1 MSNEKKLRLIPLGGL
16 QEIGKNC
23 AIVEY
28 GNDMVMIDC
37 GLTFPNEEMLGVD
50 IVIPDFTYVEEN
62 KKRLGGIFVTH
73 GHEDHIG
80 AIPYFLKNVDTN
92 VYCSKLTKGLLENKF
107 KEHRLNPNKIKMVNV
122 NNKVKVGDL
131 SVEFIRVSHSI
142 PDSCA
147 IAVKSPV
154 GTILFTGDFK
164 MDFTPIDGDPTDIQ
178 RIAELGKK
186 GLLALYCDS
195 TNVEREGHSISEKEV
210 GDTFIKIFGQVSGR
224 IVVATFASN
233 LHRVQQIIYAAE
245 KYNKKVALS
254 GRSMINNVKIAS
266 DLGYLKVKNNTLI
279 DMKNVKNYAD
289 DEIVVL
295 STGTQGEP
303 LSALTR
309 MANREHKQIHLN
321 ETDTIILSSSAIP
334 GNEIAIN
341 NVINKLTQIGVNI
354 IYSSLERVHAS
365 GHACQEEIKL
375 MYQLATPRFL
385 VPAHGEPRQLHTHRD
400 LAVDM
405 GMDNQNIHILEN
417 GDILE
422 FTKKSAK
429 VVGKVQ
435 AGNVLV
441 DGSGIGD
448 VGNIVL
454 KDRKH
459 LSEDGLM
466 VVSITFDR
474 STQTLLAG
482 PEIVSRGFVYVKESQ
497 DIIENAKE
505 VVVKSFEKCQKEEIR
520 AISQIKYQIREDL
533 KSYLYNELGRDPMIL
548 PVISEVENNEIY
560 KLSSY

>member
-1 MSNEKKLRLIPLGGL
+1 MRHEKKLKLIPIGGL

-23 AIVEY
+23 TVVEY

-37 GLTFPNEEMLGVD
+37 GLTFPDQDMLGVD

-62 KKRLGGIFVTH
+62 KDKLRGIFVTH

-80 AIPYFLKNVDTN
+80 AIPYFLKSVDTN

-107 KEHRLNPNKIKMVNV
+107 KEHGLNPNRIKMVNV
-122 NNKVKVGDL
+122 NNKVNVGEL

-142 PDSCA
+142 PDSCS

-178 RIAELGKK
+178 RLAELGKK
-186 GLLALYCDS
+186 GLLAVYADS
-195 TNVEREGHSISEKEV
+195 TNVERPGHSLSEKEV
-210 GDTFIKIFGQVSGR
+210 GDTFIRIFGQVSGR
-224 IVVATFASN
+224 IIVATFASN
-233 LHRVQQIIYAAE
+233 LHRVQQVIYAAE
-245 KYNKKVALS
+245 KYNRKVALS
-254 GRSMINNVKIAS
+254 GRSMLNNVKIAS
-266 DLGYLKVKNNTLI
+266 DLGYLKVKSNTLI
-279 DMKNVKNYAD
+279 DMKNIKSYAD

-309 MANREHKQIHLN
+309 MANGEHKQIHLN
-321 ETDTIILSSSAIP
+321 ETDTVILSSSAIP

-341 NVINKLTQIGVNI
+341 NTINKLTKIGVNI
-354 IYSSLERVHAS
+354 IYASLAKVHAS

-375 MYQLATPRFL
+375 MYQLTTPKYL
-385 VPAHGEPRQLHTHRD
+385 LPAHGEARQLQTHQQI
-400 LAVDM
+400 AEDM
-405 GMDNQNIHILEN
+405 GMDKDKIFILEN
-417 GDILE
+417 GDVLE

-429 VVGKVQ
+429 VSGKVT
-435 AGNVLV
+435 AGKVLV

-474 STQTLLAG
+474 NTQALLAG
-482 PEIVSRGFVYVKESQ
+482 PEIVSRGFVYVKENQ
-497 DIIENAKE
+497 DIIENSKE
-505 VVVKSFEKCQKEEIR
+505 VVLRSVEKCQKEEIR
-520 AISQIKYQIREDL
+520 ALSQIKYQIREDL

-560 KLSSY
+560 

>member
-1 MSNEKKLRLIPLGGL
+1 MRHEKKLKLIPIGGL

-23 AIVEY
+23 AVVEY

-37 GLTFPNEEMLGVD
+37 GLTFPDQDMLGVD

-62 KKRLGGIFVTH
+62 KDKLRGIFVTH

-80 AIPYFLKNVDTN
+80 AIPYFLKSVDTN

-107 KEHRLNPNKIKMVNV
+107 KEHGLNPNRIKMVNV
-122 NNKVKVGDL
+122 NNKVNVGDL

-142 PDSCA
+142 PDSCS

-178 RIAELGKK
+178 RLAELGKK
-186 GLLALYCDS
+186 GLLAVYADS
-195 TNVEREGHSISEKEV
+195 TNVERPGHSLSEKEV
-210 GDTFIKIFGQVSGR
+210 GDTFIRIFGQVSGR
-224 IVVATFASN
+224 IIVATFASN
-233 LHRVQQIIYAAE
+233 LHRVQQVIYAAE
-245 KYNKKVALS
+245 KYNRKVALS
-254 GRSMINNVKIAS
+254 GRSMLNNVKIAS
-266 DLGYLKVKNNTLI
+266 DFGYLKVKSNTLI
-279 DMKNVKNYAD
+279 DMKNIKSYAD

-309 MANREHKQIHLN
+309 MANGEHKQIHLN
-321 ETDTIILSSSAIP
+321 ETDTVILSSSAIP

-341 NVINKLTQIGVNI
+341 NTINKLTKIGVNI
-354 IYSSLERVHAS
+354 IYASLAKVHAS

-375 MYQLATPRFL
+375 MYQLTTPKYL
-385 VPAHGEPRQLHTHRD
+385 LPAHGEARQLQTHQKI
-400 LAVDM
+400 AEDM
-405 GMDNQNIHILEN
+405 GMDKDKIFVLEN
-417 GDILE
+417 GDVLE
-422 FTKKSAK
+422 FTKKTAK
-429 VVGKVQ
+429 VAGKVT
-435 AGNVLV
+435 AGKVLV

-474 STQTLLAG
+474 NTQALLAG
-482 PEIVSRGFVYVKESQ
+482 PEIVSRGFVYVKENQ

-505 VVVKSFEKCQKEEIR
+505 VVLRSVEKCQKEEIR
-520 AISQIKYQIREDL
+520 ALSQIKYQIREDL

-548 PVISEVENNEIY
+548 PIISEVENNEIY
-560 KLSSY
+560 

>member
-1 MSNEKKLRLIPLGGL
+1 MRHEKKLKLIPIGGL

-23 AIVEY
+23 TVVEY

-37 GLTFPNEEMLGVD
+37 GLTFPDQDMLGVD

-62 KKRLGGIFVTH
+62 KDKLRGIFVTH

-80 AIPYFLKNVDTN
+80 AIPYFLKSVDTN

-107 KEHRLNPNKIKMVNV
+107 KEHGLNPNRIKMVNV
-122 NNKVKVGDL
+122 NNKVNVGEL

-142 PDSCA
+142 PDSCS

-178 RIAELGKK
+178 RLAELGKK
-186 GLLALYCDS
+186 GLLAVYADS
-195 TNVEREGHSISEKEV
+195 TNVERPGHSLSEKEV
-210 GDTFIKIFGQVSGR
+210 GDTFIRIFGQVSGR
-224 IVVATFASN
+224 IIVATFASN
-233 LHRVQQIIYAAE
+233 LHRVQQVIYAAE
-245 KYNKKVALS
+245 KYNRKVALS
-254 GRSMINNVKIAS
+254 GRSMLNNVKIAS
-266 DLGYLKVKNNTLI
+266 DLGYLKVKSNTLI
-279 DMKNVKNYAD
+279 DMKNIKSYAD

-309 MANREHKQIHLN
+309 MANGEHKQIHLN
-321 ETDTIILSSSAIP
+321 ETDTVILSSSAIP

-341 NVINKLTQIGVNI
+341 NTINKLTKIGVNI
-354 IYSSLERVHAS
+354 IYASLAKVHAS

-375 MYQLATPRFL
+375 MYQLTTPKYL
-385 VPAHGEPRQLHTHRD
+385 LPAHGEARQLQTHQKI
-400 LAVDM
+400 AEDM
-405 GMDNQNIHILEN
+405 GMDKDKIFILEN
-417 GDILE
+417 GDVLE
-422 FTKKSAK
+422 FTKKTAK
-429 VVGKVQ
+429 VSGKVT
-435 AGNVLV
+435 AGKVLV

-474 STQTLLAG
+474 NTQALLAG
-482 PEIVSRGFVYVKESQ
+482 PEIVSRGFVYVKENQ
-497 DIIENAKE
+497 DIIENSKE
-505 VVVKSFEKCQKEEIR
+505 VVLRSVEKCQKEEIR
-520 AISQIKYQIREDL
+520 ALSQIKYQIREDL

-560 KLSSY
+560 

>member
-1 MSNEKKLRLIPLGGL
+1 MSNEKKLKVIPLGGL

-23 AIVEY
+23 TLVEY

-62 KKRLGGIFVTH
+62 KRKLGGIFVTH

-80 AIPYFLKNVDTN
+80 AIPYFLKNIDTN

-107 KEHRLNPNKIKMVNV
+107 KEHGLNPNKIKMVNV
-122 NNKVKVGDL
+122 NNKVKVGEL
-131 SVEFIRVSHSI
+131 SLEFIRVSHSI

-195 TNVEREGHSISEKEV
+195 TNVERPGYSISEKEV
-210 GDTFIKIFGQVSGR
+210 GDTFVRIFGQVTGR

-245 KYNKKVALS
+245 KYNRKVALS
-254 GRSMINNVKIAS
+254 GRSMMNNVKIAS

-279 DMKNVKNYAD
+279 EMKNIKNYAD
-289 DEIVVL
+289 DEIVIL

-309 MANREHKQIHLN
+309 MANSEHKQVHLN
-321 ETDTIILSSSAIP
+321 ETDTVILSSSAIP

-341 NVINKLTQIGVNI
+341 NVINKLTKLGVNI
-354 IYSSLERVHAS
+354 IYSSLARVHAS

-375 MYQLATPRFL
+375 MYQLTTPKFL
-385 VPAHGEPRQLHTHRD
+385 IPAHGEARQLQTHED
-400 LAVDM
+400 IAVSM
-405 GMDNQNIHILEN
+405 GMDKQNIHILEN
-417 GDILE
+417 GDVLE
-422 FTKKSAK
+422 FTKKSANLA
-429 VVGKVQ
+429 GKIQ

-474 STQTLLAG
+474 NTQTLLAG
-482 PEIVSRGFVYVKESQ
+482 PEIVSRGFVYVKENQ

-505 VVVKSFEKCQKEEIR
+505 VVIRSFEKCQKEEIR

>member
-1 MSNEKKLRLIPLGGL
+1 MSNNKKLRLIPIGGL

-23 AIVEY
+23 AVVEY
-28 GNDMVMIDC
+28 GDDMIMVDC
-37 GLTFPNEEMLGVD
+37 GLTFPDEEMLGVD
-50 IVIPDFTYVEEN
+50 IVIPDFTYIEEN
-62 KKRLGGIFVTH
+62 RHKLRGIFVTH

-80 AIPYFLKNVDTN
+80 GIPYFLKNVDTN

-107 KEHRLNPNKIKMVNV
+107 KEHGLNPNKIKMVNV
-122 NNKVKVGDL
+122 NNKVKAGDL

-142 PDSCA
+142 PDSCS

-186 GLLALYCDS
+186 GLLAVYADS
-195 TNVEREGHSISEKEV
+195 TNVERPGYSVSEKEV
-210 GDTFIKIFGQVSGR
+210 GDTFIRIFGQVSGR
-224 IVVATFASN
+224 IIVATFASN
-233 LHRVQQIIYAAE
+233 LHRVQQVIYAAE
-245 KYNKKVALS
+245 KYNRKVALS

-266 DLGYLKVKNNTLI
+266 ELGYLNVKQNTLI
-279 DMKNVKNYAD
+279 DMKNIKNYAD
-289 DEIVVL
+289 DQVVVL

-321 ETDTIILSSSAIP
+321 ETDTVILSSSAIP

-341 NVINKLTQIGVNI
+341 NTINKLTKIGVNI
-354 IYSSLERVHAS
+354 IYSSLAKVHAS

-375 MYQLATPRFL
+375 MYQLTTPKFL
-385 VPAHGEPRQLHTHRD
+385 IPAHGEARQLQTHEN
-400 LAVDM
+400 LAIDM
-405 GMDNQNIHILEN
+405 GMDKDKIIILEN
-417 GDILE
+417 GDVVE
-422 FTKKSAK
+422 FTKKTAIK
-429 VVGKVQ
+429 NGKVQ

-474 STQTLLAG
+474 NTQTLLAG
-482 PEIVSRGFVYVKESQ
+482 PEIVSRGFVYVKENQ

-505 VVVKSFEKCQKEEIR
+505 VVIRSFEKCQKDEVR

-560 KLSSY
+560 KLSAY

>member
-1 MSNEKKLRLIPLGGL
+1 M
-16 QEIGKNC
+16 
-23 AIVEY
+23 
-28 GNDMVMIDC
+28 
-37 GLTFPNEEMLGVD
+37 D

-62 KKRLGGIFVTH
+62 KKKLGGIFVTH

-107 KEHRLNPNKIKMVNV
+107 KEHGLNPNKIKMVNV
-122 NNKVKVGDL
+122 NNKVKVGEL
-131 SVEFIRVSHSI
+131 SLEFIRVSHSI

-195 TNVEREGHSISEKEV
+195 TNVERPGYSISEREV
-210 GDTFIKIFGQVSGR
+210 GDTFVRIFGQVSGR
-224 IVVATFASN
+224 IIVATFASN

-245 KYNKKVALS
+245 RYNRKVALS
-254 GRSMINNVKIAS
+254 GRSMMNNVKIAS

-279 DMKNVKNYAD
+279 EMKNIKNYAD

-309 MANREHKQIHLN
+309 MANGEHKQVHLN
-321 ETDTIILSSSAIP
+321 ETDTVILSSSAIP

-341 NVINKLTQIGVNI
+341 NVINKLTRIGVNI
-354 IYSSLERVHAS
+354 VYSSLARVHAS

-385 VPAHGEPRQLHTHRD
+385 IPAHGEARQLHTHEEI
-400 LAVDM
+400 AVSM
-405 GMDNQNIHILEN
+405 GMDKQNIYILEN
-417 GDILE
+417 GDVIE
-422 FTKKSAK
+422 FTKKSASLA
-429 VVGKVQ
+429 GKVQ

-474 STQTLLAG
+474 NTQTLLAG
-482 PEIVSRGFVYVKESQ
+482 PEIVSRGFVYVKENQ

-505 VVVKSFEKCQKEEIR
+505 VDVRSFEKCQKEEVR

>member
-1 MSNEKKLRLIPLGGL
+1 MSNDKKLRLIPIGGL

-23 AIVEY
+23 AVVEY
-28 GNDMVMIDC
+28 GDDMIMVDC
-37 GLTFPNEEMLGVD
+37 GLTFPDEEMLGVD
-50 IVIPDFTYVEEN
+50 IVIPDFTYIEEN
-62 KKRLGGIFVTH
+62 RHKLRGIFVTH

-80 AIPYFLKNVDTN
+80 GIPYFLKNVDTN

-107 KEHRLNPNKIKMVNV
+107 KEHGLNPNKIKMVNV
-122 NNKVKVGDL
+122 NNKVKAGDL

-142 PDSCA
+142 PDSCS

-186 GLLALYCDS
+186 GLLAVYADS
-195 TNVEREGHSISEKEV
+195 TNVERPGYSVSEKEV
-210 GDTFIKIFGQVSGR
+210 GDTFIRIFGQVSGR
-224 IVVATFASN
+224 IIVATFASN
-233 LHRVQQIIYAAE
+233 LHRVQQVIYAAE
-245 KYNKKVALS
+245 KYNRKVALS

-266 DLGYLKVKNNTLI
+266 ELGYLNVKQNTLI
-279 DMKNVKNYAD
+279 DMKNIKNYAD
-289 DEIVVL
+289 DQVVVL

-321 ETDTIILSSSAIP
+321 ETDTVILSSSAIP

-341 NVINKLTQIGVNI
+341 NTINKLTKIGVNI
-354 IYSSLERVHAS
+354 IYSSLAKVHAS

-375 MYQLATPRFL
+375 MYQLTTPKFL
-385 VPAHGEPRQLHTHRD
+385 IPAHGEARQLQTHEN
-400 LAVDM
+400 LAIDM
-405 GMDNQNIHILEN
+405 GMDKDKIIILEN
-417 GDILE
+417 GDVVE
-422 FTKKSAK
+422 FTKKTAIK
-429 VVGKVQ
+429 NGKVQ

-474 STQTLLAG
+474 NTQTLLAG
-482 PEIVSRGFVYVKESQ
+482 PEIVSRGFVYVKENQ

-505 VVVKSFEKCQKEEIR
+505 VVIRSFEKCQKDEIR

-548 PVISEVENNEIY
+548 PVISEVDNNEIY

>member
-1 MSNEKKLRLIPLGGL
+1 MSNEKKLRVIPLGGL

-23 AIVEY
+23 TLVEY

-62 KKRLGGIFVTH
+62 KRKLGGIFVTH

-80 AIPYFLKNVDTN
+80 AIPYFLKTIDTN

-107 KEHRLNPNKIKMVNV
+107 KEHGLNPNKIKMVNV
-122 NNKVKVGDL
+122 NNKVKVGEL
-131 SVEFIRVSHSI
+131 SLEFIRVSHSI

-195 TNVEREGHSISEKEV
+195 TNVERPGYSISEKEV
-210 GDTFIKIFGQVSGR
+210 GDTFVRIFGQVTGR

-245 KYNKKVALS
+245 KYNRKVALS
-254 GRSMINNVKIAS
+254 GRSMMNNVKIAS

-279 DMKNVKNYAD
+279 EMKNIKNYAD
-289 DEIVVL
+289 DEIVIL

-309 MANREHKQIHLN
+309 MANSEHKQVHLN
-321 ETDTIILSSSAIP
+321 ETDTVILSSSAIP

-341 NVINKLTQIGVNI
+341 NVINKLTKLGVNI
-354 IYSSLERVHAS
+354 IYSSLARVHAS

-375 MYQLATPRFL
+375 MYQLTTPKFL
-385 VPAHGEPRQLHTHRD
+385 IPAHGEARQLQTHED
-400 LAVDM
+400 IAVSM
-405 GMDNQNIHILEN
+405 GMDKQNIHILEN
-417 GDILE
+417 GDVLE
-422 FTKKSAK
+422 FTKKSANLA
-429 VVGKVQ
+429 GKIQ

-474 STQTLLAG
+474 NTQTLLAG
-482 PEIVSRGFVYVKESQ
+482 PEIVSRGFVYVKENQ

-505 VVVKSFEKCQKEEIR
+505 VVIRSFEKCQKEEIR

-533 KSYLYNELGRDPMIL
+533 KSYLYHELGRDPMIL

>member
-1 MSNEKKLRLIPLGGL
+1 MSNEKKLRVIPLGGL

-23 AIVEY
+23 TVVEY

-107 KEHRLNPNKIKMVNV
+107 KEHHLNPNKIKMVNV
-122 NNKVKVGDL
+122 NNRVKVGEL

-195 TNVEREGHSISEKEV
+195 TNVERPGYSISEKEV

-233 LHRVQQIIYAAE
+233 LHRVQQIIFAAE
-245 KYNKKVALS
+245 RYNKKVALS

-266 DLGYLKVKNNTLI
+266 ELGYLKVKNNTII
-279 DMKNVKNYAD
+279 DMKNVKSYAD

-309 MANREHKQIHLN
+309 MANRDHKQIHLN
-321 ETDTIILSSSAIP
+321 ETDTVILSSSAIP

-341 NVINKLTQIGVNI
+341 NVINKLTEIGVNI

-385 VPAHGEPRQLHTHRD
+385 LPAHGEARQLHTHRD
-400 LAVDM
+400 LAIAM
-405 GMDNQNIHILEN
+405 GMDKQNIHILEN
-417 GDILE
+417 GDIIE
-422 FTKKSAK
+422 FSKKSAN

-441 DGSGIGD
+441 DGSGIVD

-474 STQTLLAG
+474 NTQTLLAG
-482 PEIVSRGFVYVKESQ
+482 PEIVSRGFVYVKENQ

-505 VVVKSFEKCQKEEIR
+505 VVVRSFEKCQKEEIR

>member
-1 MSNEKKLRLIPLGGL
+1 MRHEKKLKLIPIGGL

-23 AIVEY
+23 TIVEY

-37 GLTFPNEEMLGVD
+37 GLTFPDQDMLGVD

-62 KKRLGGIFVTH
+62 KDKLRGIFVTH

-80 AIPYFLKNVDTN
+80 AIPYFLKSVDTN

-107 KEHRLNPNKIKMVNV
+107 KEHGLNPNRIKMVNV
-122 NNKVKVGDL
+122 NNKVNVGDL

-142 PDSCA
+142 PDSCS

-178 RIAELGKK
+178 RLAELGKK
-186 GLLALYCDS
+186 GLLAVYADS
-195 TNVEREGHSISEKEV
+195 TNVERPGHSLSEKEV
-210 GDTFIKIFGQVSGR
+210 GDTFIRIFGQVSGR
-224 IVVATFASN
+224 IIVATFASN
-233 LHRVQQIIYAAE
+233 LHRVQQVIYAAE
-245 KYNKKVALS
+245 KYNRKVALS
-254 GRSMINNVKIAS
+254 GRSMLNNVKIAS
-266 DLGYLKVKNNTLI
+266 DLGYLKVKSNTLI
-279 DMKNVKNYAD
+279 DMKNIKSYAD

-309 MANREHKQIHLN
+309 MANGEHKQIHLN
-321 ETDTIILSSSAIP
+321 ETDTVILSSSAIP

-341 NVINKLTQIGVNI
+341 NTINKLTKIGVNI
-354 IYSSLERVHAS
+354 IYASLAKVHAS

-375 MYQLATPRFL
+375 MYQLTTPKYL
-385 VPAHGEPRQLHTHRD
+385 LPAHGEARQLQTHQQI
-400 LAVDM
+400 AEDM
-405 GMDNQNIHILEN
+405 GMDKDKIFILEN
-417 GDILE
+417 GDVLE
-422 FTKKSAK
+422 FTKKTAK
-429 VVGKVQ
+429 VTGKVT
-435 AGNVLV
+435 AGKVLV

-474 STQTLLAG
+474 NTQALLAG
-482 PEIVSRGFVYVKESQ
+482 PEIVSRGFVYVKENQ
-497 DIIENAKE
+497 DIIENSKE
-505 VVVKSFEKCQKEEIR
+505 VVLRSVEKCQKEEIR
-520 AISQIKYQIREDL
+520 ALSQIKYQIREDL

-560 KLSSY
+560 